1 MNLNIYN
8 NSCPLLTEKYRP
20 QTIDECIL
28 PDYLKATFKGMVV
41 AGNVS
46 NMTLAGSP
54 GIGKTAVA
62 RAVLNEIGADYIV
75 INASMD
81 GNIET
86 LRNTVKDFA
95 STVSFTKARKFVI
108 LDEADAITRA
118 AQEGLRSFMEEY
130 ASNCGF
136 ILTCNNHNKILDALL
151 SRCPVIE
158 FKIAKSD
165 KPKYAMMFFKRLE
178 EILDTEGYTVKKP
191 VLAEIVQK
199 FFPDFR
205 RTINEIQIYGN
216 TNNKVI
222 DEGILASRVEKTIKE
237 LIGFLKIKNFS
248 EVRKWVHENT
258 DADSASFFRALFD
271 NSNQYIS
278 QQSIPQLILILG
290 EYQYKQ
296 AFVADSEINM
306 LACLIEIM
314 ADCEF
319 KE

>member
-1 MNLNIYN
+1 MIEHV
-8 NSCPLLTEKYRP
+8 LLSEKYRP
-20 QTIDECIL
+20 QTIEECIL
-28 PDYLKATFKGMVV
+28 PEYLKATFQGMVA

-46 NMTLAGSP
+46 NMTLAGTP

-81 GNIET
+81 GNIDT

-95 STVSFTKARKFVI
+95 STVSFSKARKFVI

-130 ASNCGF
+130 AKNCGF

-158 FKIAKSD
+158 FKIAKAD
-165 KPKYAMMFFKRLE
+165 KPKYAMLFFKRLE
-178 EILDTEGYTVKKP
+178 EILTKEEIAYKKP
-191 VLAEIVQK
+191 VLAELVQK

-205 RTINEIQIYGN
+205 KTINEIQIYSN
-216 TNNKVI
+216 ANKSI
-222 DEGILASRVEKTIKE
+222 DEGILASHVEKTIKE
-237 LIGFLKIKNFS
+237 LIGYLKTKNFS
-248 EVRKWVHENT
+248 EVRKWVNENT

-271 NSNQYIS
+271 NANQYVNP
-278 QQSIPQLILILG
+278 QSIPQLILILG

-314 ADCEF
+314 ADVDF
-319 KE
+319 K